1 MNNLHNVKRG
11 NSSKRSLFHSLY
23 YIMAKICSKAG
34 IVIVIGVVFTSLE
47 FCTTQETE
55 RSSQSVALAQVS
67 SGSYHPEIDGIV
79 EEQEYPRKLELE
91 RGRFIISWK
100 NDHEFLYMALKAKTT
115 GWLAIGFEPTSRM
128 KDADMIFGWVEDEKT
143 TLLDLYS
150 TGSTGPHPPDEE
162 LGGTND
168 IIEFKGSEKDGYT
181 TIEFKRKMNTNDEYD
196 KVLLPGQT
204 LNFIWAMATS
214 DSFNNKHNILN
225 KRGQLVLQE
234 EEVESAQAWMDI
246 ELKDIRTGELFKVG
260 DFKGKPILLES
271 FAVWCPTCL
280 RQQKEIEKLKVK
292 EGDTIIHI
300 SLNTDPNEDEAKIRE
315 HLEEHGFD
323 WYFAVAPPELTKAL
337 IDEVGL
343 AIVSAP
349 LAPVILI
356 CEDQSVR
363 FLRGGV
369 KSAEALL
376 SEIEKDCENGN

>member
-11 NSSKRSLFHSLY
+11 NCSMRNLLHSLY
-23 YIMAKICSKAG
+23 YAMAKIWFKAG
-34 IVIVIGVVFTSLE
+34 IIIIVGVVFAFWSSAA
-47 FCTTQETE
+47 QEAE
-55 RSSQSVALAQVS
+55 ESSQSAALAQVS

-79 EEQEYPRKLELE
+79 EEEEYPQKLELE

-100 NDHEFLYMALKAKTT
+100 NDQEFLYMALKAKTT
-115 GWLAIGFEPTSRM
+115 GWLAIGFDPTSRM
-128 KDADMIFGWVEDEKT
+128 KDADMIFGWVEDGQA

-168 IIEFKGSEKDGYT
+168 IIEFEGSEKDGYT
-181 TIEFKRKMNTNDEYD
+181 TIEFKRKMDTGDTYD
-196 KVLLPGQT
+196 KVLIPGQR
-204 LNFIWAMATS
+204 LNFIWAMSSS
-214 DSFNNKHNILN
+214 DSFNRKHNILN
-225 KRGQLVLQE
+225 KRATLIL
-234 EEVESAQAWMDI
+234 EEVKSAITWMDI
-246 ELKDIRTGELFKVG
+246 ELKDISTGELFRVS
-260 DFKGKPILLES
+260 DFKGRPILLES

-280 RQQKEIEKLKVK
+280 RQQKEMQKLKEK
-292 EGDTIIHI
+292 EGDTVVHI
-300 SLNTDPNEDEAKIRE
+300 SLNTDPNEDEDKIRE

-323 WYFAVAPPELTKAL
+323 WYFAIAPPELTKAL
-337 IDEVGL
+337 IDEIGL

-356 CEDQSVR
+356 CEDESVR

-376 SEIEKDCENGN
+376 SEIEKGCENGN